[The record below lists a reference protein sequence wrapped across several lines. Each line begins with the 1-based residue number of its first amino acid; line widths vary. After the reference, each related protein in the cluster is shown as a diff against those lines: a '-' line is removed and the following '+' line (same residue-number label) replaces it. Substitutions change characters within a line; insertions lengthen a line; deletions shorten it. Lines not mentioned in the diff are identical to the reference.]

1 VDCNTGLAWLGFWIF
16 AAVFVAADHWTYLQ
30 GHDSF
35 FQTHK
40 TDAEKELQQLKIEE
54 LKLKIQLHK
63 QEN

>member
-1 VDCNTGLAWLGFWIF
+1 MDSNEGLAWLGFWVF
-16 AAVFVAADHWTYLQ
+16 ASVFVGCDYWIYSQ

-35 FQTHK
+35 FHTHK
-40 TDAEKELQQLKIEE
+40 TVEERELQQLKIEE